1 MSKLKENIDR
11 ILGSSLRC
19 LLPSYWWKRIFGFL
33 VEEIEDV
40 RSTANSKA
48 TKSEVASLSNSVD
61 ALSDK
66 VDNIDSGNKI
76 VIDSA
81 LSLGSTN
88 PVQNKVVTNE
98 LNAIYPVFRIRNT
111 KDSGFAAYL
120 AAAHKVFQNTDK
132 TNKFPIAIVGKD
144 SGDAIC
150 DALVNTYANEA
161 GLEFNVRNKRYRWV
175 FNLEAGSTDYGA
187 FIREEQVSSA
197 GGLETRSFKSTN
209 STTDK
214 EWNKETISLFLEGK
228 VNIVYP
234 YPAPNLPDGA
244 SIDLMPHIHIYENG
258 THQFW
263 FTEQHTSGGY
273 TNHIIA
279 IQSDGTYDDDIEDFK
294 PDTEMSDT
302 STSPV
307 QNKVIKKYVDTEV
320 AKKVDKVSGK
330 GLSTEDF
337 TTLLKTKLEGLE
349 NYDDTT
355 LTNAISSLET
365 RLNTLV
371 SGDTSAAIESF
382 NEVVAF
388 LENLTDTQD
397 LSSIIASIEQ
407 QINATKVELQN
418 VVDEVIENEE
428 VTSKGLNSLNQKIAQ
443 AINDRKI
450 NYATKAELNSEVEVI
465 NKEAIDNEEVTSMA
479 LNYLNQRIDKLKNDL
494 LINYAKGATLRAE
507 IEAIMAIISDNEKV
521 ISTSLNDLNERIE
534 FTNNKFVNYALK
546 EELSSEVSRIEQ
558 IILTNEKV
566 ISASLNDLNERV
578 EQVSN
583 LIKSSLTTN

>member
-19 LLPSYWWKRIFGFL
+19 LLPSYWWKRIFGLL
-33 VEEIEDV
+33 VEEIDDV

-76 VIDSA
+76 VIDSE

-111 KDSGFAAYL
+111 TDSGFAAYL
-120 AAAHKVFQNTDK
+120 VAAHKVFQNTDK
-132 TNKFPIAIVGKD
+132 TNKFPIAIVGRD

-150 DALVNTYANEA
+150 DALVTTSNANEL

-175 FNLEAGSTDYGA
+175 FNAQYGSPDIGA
-187 FIREEQVSSA
+187 FIREEEISSEVS
-197 GGLETRSFKSTN
+197 LETRSFKSTN

-228 VNIVYP
+228 VNIVCP
-234 YPAPNLPDGA
+234 YPTPNGVLPEGT
-244 SIDLMPHIHIYENG
+244 SIDLMPNTHIYQNG

-263 FTEQHTSGGY
+263 FTEQHSSGGY
-273 TNHIIA
+273 TNYLIA
-279 IQSDGTYDDDIEDFK
+279 IQSDGTYDDDVEVFK
-294 PDTEMSDT
+294 PNTEMSDT
-302 STSPV
+302 STNTV

-320 AKKVDKVSGK
+320 SKKVDKVNGK

-337 TTLLKTKLEGLE
+337 TTLLKTKLEGLK

-355 LTNAISSLET
+355 LTNAINSLET
-365 RLNTLV
+365 RLNTIV
-371 SGDTSAAIESF
+371 SGDTSTAIESF

-407 QINATKVELQN
+407 QINAKQDKVNDLEDIRSGASLGKTSLQEHQDISHLATKEELQN
-418 VVDEVIENEE
+418 VVDEVLETEEVYAAAVNDLNNRVTTTDTLLATETTSREALQTEVQTINTNILENEE
-428 VTSKGLNSLNQKIAQ
+428 VIAATLTDLNS
-443 AINDRKI
+443 
-450 NYATKAELNSEVEVI
+450 
-465 NKEAIDNEEVTSMA
+465 
-479 LNYLNQRIDKLKNDL
+479 
-494 LINYAKGATLRAE
+494 
-507 IEAIMAIISDNEKV
+507 
-521 ISTSLNDLNERIE
+521 
-534 FTNNKFVNYALK
+534 
-546 EELSSEVSRIEQ
+546 Q
-558 IILTNEKV
+558 I
-566 ISASLNDLNERV
+566 ASLNAIIAE
-578 EQVSN
+578 
-583 LIKSSLTTN
+583 LTTRIETLENA

>member
-19 LLPSYWWKRIFGFL
+19 LLPSYWWKRIFGLL
-33 VEEIEDV
+33 VDEINDV

-66 VDNIDSGNKI
+66 VDKIDSGNNI
-76 VIDSA
+76 TVDSS
-81 LSLGSTN
+81 LSTTSTN

-120 AAAHKVFQNTDK
+120 SAANKAFQNKDK
-132 TNKFPIAIVGKD
+132 TNKFPIAIVGRD

-187 FIREEQVSSA
+187 FIREEQVSSESSSGLPIYIA
-197 GGLETRSFKSTN
+197 VGEASLTAEQIAANKNTLENIYKEIPYAVFEFELAGEKVSFRYPIALYFASTTNTLFYVTDWDNGTSDLLGFSLNSDGTVTRVNDKKSGGLETRSFKSTN

-279 IQSDGTYDDDIEDFK
+279 IQSDGTYDDDIEAFK

-302 STSPV
+302 STNPV
-307 QNKVIKKYVDTEV
+307 QNKVIKKYVDGKLAEIPVVT
-320 AKKVDKVSGK
+320 VDSE
-330 GLSTEDF
+330 LS
-337 TTLLKTKLEGLE
+337 
-349 NYDDTT
+349 
-355 LTNAISSLET
+355 
-365 RLNTLV
+365 
-371 SGDTSAAIESF
+371 DTS
-382 NEVVAF
+382 
-388 LENLTDTQD
+388 ENPVQ
-397 LSSIIASIEQ
+397 
-407 QINATKVELQN
+407 NKVIKAY
-418 VVDEVIENEE
+418 VHEVISDVAITIVQDIVDSEL
-428 VTSKGLNSLNQKIAQ
+428 VTA
-443 AINDRKI
+443 A
-450 NYATKAELNSEVEVI
+450 A
-465 NKEAIDNEEVTSMA
+465 
-479 LNYLNQRIDKLKNDL
+479 
-494 LINYAKGATLRAE
+494 
-507 IEAIMAIISDNEKV
+507 
-521 ISTSLNDLNERIE
+521 LNDLNNRIKKLE
-534 FTNNKFVNYALK
+534 EQLNNA
-546 EELSSEVSRIEQ
+546 ES
-558 IILTNEKV
+558 
-566 ISASLNDLNERV
+566 
-578 EQVSN
+578 
-583 LIKSSLTTN
+583 